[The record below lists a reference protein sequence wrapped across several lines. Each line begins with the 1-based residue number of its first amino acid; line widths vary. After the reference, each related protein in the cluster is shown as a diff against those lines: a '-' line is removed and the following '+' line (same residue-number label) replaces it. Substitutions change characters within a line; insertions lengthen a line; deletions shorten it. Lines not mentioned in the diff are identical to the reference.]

1 MIQRTVA
8 MSFKDVSGKKI
19 NLSVRD
25 AKESVADADI
35 LALMDNVI
43 TNKLIKSEA
52 GDLTEKVSAQVVT
65 KETNKVTI

>member
-43 TNKLIKSEA
+43 NNKLIKSEA

-65 KETNKVTI
+65 KETNKITI

>member
-43 TNKLIKSEA
+43 TNKIIKTEA